1 MQAHTFT
8 LSENKDES
16 RSKDIFFN
24 SYQNEKEFI
33 ITCKGDFEL
42 LTLCLN
48 NSQGQ
53 TDSEPFYKENL
64 GVKYIKEPYHNF
76 LVLEKSEP
84 LPSPI
89 EITIHIF

>member
-33 ITCKGDFEL
+33 ITCKGDF
-42 LTLCLN
+42 
-48 NSQGQ
+48 
-53 TDSEPFYKENL
+53 
-64 GVKYIKEPYHNF
+64 
-76 LVLEKSEP
+76 
-84 LPSPI
+84 
-89 EITIHIF
+89 